1 MDSPLTILII
11 LPSPCAMFAALFI
24 PPAILDIPLPPLPD
38 NGDCSGEFIYCC
50 NCYICGLT
58 NLLYVSVY
66 PKAPN
71 FNYCGL

>member
-50 NCYICGLT
+50 NCYI
-58 NLLYVSVY
+58 
-66 PKAPN
+66 
-71 FNYCGL
+71 